1 MQETLIS
8 IAETTVEHVTV
19 EMHKMLTIAMETAIT
34 AITASAMKHVSA
46 QMETLVSGAIG
57 HASASAS
64 ITAAESL
71 HLYGRGGYVHSG
83 GANGYSSGSAHGYS
97 AHYESHGS
105 AHSDNHSHH
114 ELRDNHSY
122 AEIAKHAQVS
132 HV

>member
-46 QMETLVSGAIG
+46 QMETLVSGAVG

-64 ITAAESL
+64 ITAAE
-71 HLYGRGGYVHSG
+71 HLRIYGGGYYGRGSAYAPGAAEHHQSYEVAVGNGNVYGHGHSSGNGY
-83 GANGYSSGSAHGYS
+83 ANGIGYG
-97 AHYESHGS
+97 H
-105 AHSDNHSHH
+105 
-114 ELRDNHSY
+114 R
-122 AEIAKHAQVS
+122 
-132 HV
+132 